1 MQRVHMCH
9 YHTRIGAFLFSLAE
23 IQRVHFVIA
32 NMFRHID
39 VEAAEKRSKKKTG
52 RNASKY
58 TWSRCDVGKYPGW
71 RPLAPNLKKVW
82 GIRVRQI

>member
-9 YHTRIGAFLFSLAE
+9 YHNRIGAFLFSLAE

-39 VEAAEKRSKKKTG
+39 VEATEKRSKKKQAEMRLNIHG
-52 RNASKY
+52 RDAMLE
-58 TWSRCDVGKYPGW
+58 RILAGVHW
-71 RPLAPNLKKVW
+71 RR
-82 GIRVRQI
+82 I